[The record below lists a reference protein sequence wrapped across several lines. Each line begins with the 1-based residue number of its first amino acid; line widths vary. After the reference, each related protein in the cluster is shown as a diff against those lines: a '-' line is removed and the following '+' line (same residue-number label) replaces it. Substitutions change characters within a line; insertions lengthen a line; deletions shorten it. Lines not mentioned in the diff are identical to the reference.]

1 MVSAK
6 QTGKA
11 GVSWYAVLAAGL
23 AVASAYSTP
32 SIASTDSVVECE
44 QIGGQGTSAD
54 IGPPALSFEAV
65 DHIATEDPGVV
76 ETPIDTPQE
85 TSETP
90 TPVLYL
96 TPRVASILRDVF
108 GSEIEGS
115 SRPIPNPSKHEARS
129 TEPVA
134 PIADRTES
142 SDAPESE
149 EISHPVPLIDEAEDL
164 RRFKPEMYR
173 TDI

>member
-6 QTGKA
+6 KTGKA
-11 GVSWYAVLAAGL
+11 GVSWYAVLATGL
-23 AVASAYSTP
+23 VVASVYSTP
-32 SIASTDSVVECE
+32 GIASTDSVVECE
-44 QIGGQGTSAD
+44 QIGGERRSAD
-54 IGPPALSFEAV
+54 IGPHTLSFEAV
-65 DHIATEDPGVV
+65 DHIAGEEPGVV

-108 GSEIEGS
+108 GSEIEDA
-115 SRPIPNPSKHEARS
+115 SKPGPTADNNEARS
-129 TEPVA
+129 SEPVA
-134 PIADRTES
+134 PIAERIES
-142 SDAPESE
+142 SDTPESE
-149 EISHPVPLIDEAEDL
+149 EISHPVPLMDEAADL